1 VLISGPASKRAK
13 DEFNK
18 AVRVVV
24 GQDEWSDLKASPT
37 LGGVVFMTKADL
49 PQLRHNG
56 GVLPPSVVAAVTTA
70 ARIHT
75 GFCFAWQRSAK
86 AAVYFLYGRDED
98 QLLSTTRSF
107 ARGDTPFSGLLAVV
121 PDDPP
126 IQTSIKEL
134 HVESAFPCS
143 SPTP

>member
-1 VLISGPASKRAK
+1 MIFSWLRISDNVGLGRVSKRA
-13 DEFNK
+13 
-18 AVRVVV
+18 
-24 GQDEWSDLKASPT
+24 G
-37 LGGVVFMTKADL
+37 
-49 PQLRHNG
+49 
-56 GVLPPSVVAAVTTA
+56 PSVVAAVTTA

-107 ARGDTPFSGLLAVV
+107 ARGDTPFSGLLAVM

-126 IQTSIKEL
+126 TQ
-134 HVESAFPCS
+134 PR
-143 SPTP
+143 